1 MTASTKSLPRW
12 NTDSLFPSLD
22 SAEFAA
28 AFDEV
33 VGSVGRLQ
41 TTFDELDIR
50 AGGGT
55 ADARSSLERALNEMN
70 AALDQLREVG
80 AYIQAYV
87 TTDSKN
93 TLAQARQSELS
104 TRTVALGQLSTR
116 FQAWVGGLEGQLD
129 AILNES
135 ELARAHAYAL
145 DKAAALA
152 RHQMT
157 PQEEE
162 LASLLNLSGGS
173 AWSKLHG
180 NVTSGLLVE
189 FRGEQLPMSAIR
201 NLASDPDAR
210 VREEAYRAELAA
222 WETVEVPL
230 AAALNGIKGQGNV
243 LNGRRGWQDSVA
255 PTLLQNSIDR
265 DTLAA
270 MQDAVVASL
279 PDFRR
284 YFLAKAKLLGK
295 ERLPFYDLF
304 APVGKSTQSWS
315 YEGAQDFIETQFR
328 GYSDRLG
335 DFAARAFREDWLDVP
350 PAPGKRDGAFCM
362 GWRGAE
368 SRILLNYEPSL
379 DSVSTLA
386 HELGHGYHNLCLA
399 GRTPLQ
405 RQTPMTLAET
415 ASIFCETIAVN
426 AALNNAGG
434 DEKLYILET
443 QLQGQAQVVVD
454 IHSRFLFEKAVFGA
468 REARDLAPGEFG
480 ELMLSAQRATYGDGL
495 SDELHPYMWAVK
507 GHYYIPG
514 LSYYNYPYTFGLL
527 FGLGLYARYLQDP
540 DTFKASYDDLLSS
553 TGLADARALAARFG
567 IDTRDGAFWTGS
579 LDVIRGNIGEYE
591 GMAREVTA

>member
-1 MTASTKSLPRW
+1 MDTLPRW

-22 SAEFAA
+22 SPEFAA

-33 VGSVGRLQ
+33 VGSVAGLQ
-41 TTFDELDIR
+41 ETFDGLDIR
-50 AGGGT
+50 AGGKT
-55 ADARSSLERALNEMN
+55 DHAQTTLERALNEMN
-70 AALDQLREVG
+70 ATLERLREVS
-80 AYIQAYV
+80 AYIQAFV
-87 TTDSKN
+87 TTDARN

-104 TRTVALGQLSTR
+104 TKTVALGQLSTR
-116 FQAWVGGLEGQLD
+116 FQAWVGGLGDQLD
-129 AILNES
+129 AILNQS
-135 ELARAHAYAL
+135 DLARAHAYAL

-152 RHQMT
+152 QHQMS

-162 LASLLNLSGGS
+162 LASLLNLPGGS
-173 AWSKLHG
+173 AWAKLHG
-180 NVTSGLLVE
+180 NVTSQLLVE

-201 NLASDPDAR
+201 NLASDPDAG

-243 LNGRRGWQDSVA
+243 LNKRRDWQDSVE

-265 DTLAA
+265 ETLAA
-270 MQDAVVASL
+270 MQGAVVNSL

-284 YFLAKAKLLGK
+284 YFRAKARLLGQ
-295 ERLPFYDLF
+295 ERLPFSDLF
-304 APVGKSTQSWS
+304 APVGRSTRTWS
-315 YEGAQDFIETQFR
+315 YQEAQDFIETQFR
-328 GYSDRLG
+328 GYSDKLG
-335 DFAARAFREDWLDVP
+335 DFAARAFEGDWLDVP

-405 RQTPMTLAET
+405 RQMPMTLAET

-426 AALNNAGG
+426 AALEHAQG

-454 IHSRFLFEKAVFGA
+454 IHSRFLFEKSVFEA
-468 REARDLAPGEFG
+468 RAARDLAPGEFG
-480 ELMLSAQRATYGDGL
+480 ELMLSAQRASYGDGL
-495 SDELHPYMWAVK
+495 SGELHPYMWAVK

-540 DTFKASYDDLLSS
+540 DQFKAGYDDLLSS
-553 TGLADARALAARFG
+553 TGLADAATLAARFG
-567 IDTRDGAFWTGS
+567 IDTRDGAFWEGS
-579 LDVIRGNIGEYE
+579 LDVIRGSIREYE
-591 GMAREVTA
+591 GMARAVTA

>member
-1 MTASTKSLPRW
+1 MNDLPRW
-12 NTDSLFPSLD
+12 NTDSLFPSLE
-22 SAEFAA
+22 SPAFAA

-33 VGSVGRLQ
+33 VLSVGRLHA
-41 TTFDELDIR
+41 TFDALDIR
-50 AGGGT
+50 AGGRT
-55 ADARSSLERALNEMN
+55 DDARPTLERAITDLNAVSER
-70 AALDQLREVG
+70 LREVG
-80 AYIQAYV
+80 AYIAAFV

-93 TLAQARQSELS
+93 SLAQARQSELS
-104 TRTVALGQLSTR
+104 TKTVALGQLSTR
-116 FQAWVGGLEGQLD
+116 FQAWVGSLGDQLD
-129 AILNES
+129 RLLVQS
-135 ELARAHAYAL
+135 DLAGAHAYAL
-145 DKAAALA
+145 FKAATLA
-152 RHQMT
+152 AHQMS

-180 NVTSGLLVE
+180 NVTSGLQVE
-189 FRGEQLPMSAIR
+189 FRGEKLPMSAIR
-201 NLASDPDAR
+201 NLAGDPDAA
-210 VREEAYRAELAA
+210 VREAAYRAELAA

-230 AAALNGIKGQGNV
+230 AAALNGVKGQVNV

-255 PTLLQNSIDR
+255 PTLLQNSIDA

-270 MQDAVVASL
+270 MQEAVVASL

-284 YFLAKAKLLGK
+284 YFGAKARLLGK
-295 ERLPFYDLF
+295 ARLPFYDLF
-304 APVGKSTQSWS
+304 APVGSGGKGWS
-315 YEGAQDFIETQFR
+315 YAEAKDFIETQFR
-328 GYSDRLG
+328 GYSDKLG
-335 DFAARAFREDWLDVP
+335 DFAARAFEENWLDVP
-350 PAPGKRDGAFCM
+350 PRSGKRDGAFCM

-368 SRILLNYEPSL
+368 SRILLNYQPSL

-426 AALNNAGG
+426 AALEGARG

-454 IHSRFLFEKAVFGA
+454 IHSRFLFEQGVFGA
-468 REARDLAPGEFG
+468 RGARDLAPS
-480 ELMLSAQRATYGDGL
+480 ELSERMLEAQRATYGDGL

-507 GHYYIPG
+507 GHYYSAG

-527 FGLGLYARYLQDP
+527 FGLGLYAQYRQDP
-540 DTFKASYDDLLSS
+540 DAFKAGYDDLLSS
-553 TGLADARALAARFG
+553 TGLADAATLAARFG
-567 IDTRDGAFWTGS
+567 IDTRDGAFWESS
-579 LDVIRGNIGEYE
+579 LDVIRGNIGTYE
-591 GMAREVTA
+591 NMAASAAPA